1 MPKHARRLGLAF
13 RLSLLLERLRGPRL
27 LPRPPT
33 ALVRAY
39 AEVRVP
45 VGLEGSYYPA
55 RQVEGYALI
64 PWDRYMQEAEEA
76 LVEATRSP

>member
-55 RQVEGYALI
+55 RGEGGVVLI
-64 PWDRYMQEAEEA
+64 PWDRYAEEAEE
-76 LVEATRSP
+76 LLEGLS